1 MTVTLD
7 FPVWVLVKDDKIYGA
22 YATKA
27 LLEKAVEEDSDGGF
41 YLWKRVPLVTGDSE
55 NLSIKIS

>member
-7 FPVWVLVKDDKIYGA
+7 FPVWVLIKDDKIYGA
-22 YATKA
+22 YATKQ
-27 LLEKAVEEDSDGGF
+27 LLEKAIHEDSGGGF
-41 YLWKRVPLVTGDSE
+41 YMWKRVPLVTGDSE

>member
-22 YATKA
+22 YATKQ
-27 LLEKAVEEDSDGGF
+27 LLEKAIHEDSGGGF

-55 NLSIKIS
+55 NLSITIS